1 MPVRAVADIYG
12 STRLCYGEIRAT
24 TVCLTAGLTGVIGLH
39 SATVVHY
46 TERQSPRPLFPVQV
60 SSAVLRSSLS
70 ISVPTPTKRRPV
82 SFT

>member
-1 MPVRAVADIYG
+1 LPVRAVADIYG

-46 TERQSPRPLFPVQV
+46 TERQSPP
-60 SSAVLRSSLS
+60 AVPCASKFSCAS
-70 ISVPTPTKRRPV
+70 FISVYFCPD
-82 SFT
+82 SD